1 MLNTQT
7 LRFRMTGLV
16 VVLCM
21 VSAALVAFSC
31 LYPIERKIKA
41 VVGDEEYAMVSSAA
55 NFVGRDIDAKRTV
68 LRSMAEHLTYM
79 KLTDS
84 TTLQKSLEHH
94 QTLGDEFFDVVIFT
108 REGELIANMKSRSD
122 IGGFAASQMPFFT
135 ETVVNGKSKIS
146 LPFRNPFSGEPVV
159 LITQPVFDSNGDVA
173 FVLAGG
179 IDLRNPRFLGRLDV
193 VRPGKTGFYF
203 IIDKAGTVIQHP
215 KQARILVNVFAEPG
229 GVIPV
234 TADALKGF
242 EGWKEGVTKDG
253 RKALIAYKKING
265 TDWLMGA
272 AYPTAEAFAALSEA
286 RASAWIWTGVV
297 AALASVTGFFA
308 TRQFVAP
315 LAQLRRK
322 VGSIA
327 DGTSE
332 IDVLDVTRTDEVG
345 DLSRA
350 FFALS
355 QQRKIA
361 EAKLA
366 DLALTDPLTGI
377 GNRRQFEKVLTF
389 FLARTERNQQAVLLA
404 YLDIDNFKSI
414 NDTFGH
420 GVGDEVLV
428 EFAKRLQSA
437 VRASDTVARLA
448 GDEFV
453 VAYDTMPVG
462 SEPADFA
469 LRIFEKIRHPFQIT
483 AGTLNV
489 TTSVGLAFHP
499 SGRTTIPELLKH
511 ADEAL
516 YIAKRSGR
524 DTYALM
530 STDGK
535 AGGSSIPENLTLV
548 HRDRPMV

>member
-16 VVLCM
+16 VVLCF

-31 LYPIERKIKA
+31 LYPIERKMKLI
-41 VVGDEEYAMVSSAA
+41 VGEEEYSLVSSAA

-84 TTLQKSLEHH
+84 TSLQKSLEHH
-94 QTLGDEFFDVVIFT
+94 RTLDNEFFDVVIFT

-135 ETVVNGKSKIS
+135 ETVNNRKSAIS
-146 LPFRNPFSGEPVV
+146 QPFRSPFSGEPVV
-159 LITQPVFDSNGDVA
+159 LITQPVFDSNGHVA

-179 IDLRNPRFLGRLDV
+179 IDLRDPRFLGRLDV
-193 VRPGKTGFYF
+193 LKPGKTGFFF
-203 IIDKAGTVIQHP
+203 IIEKTGTVIQHP
-215 KQARILVNVFAEPG
+215 NETRILVNVFNELG
-229 GVIPV
+229 GVRAV

-253 RKALIAYKKING
+253 RNALIAYKKIDG
-265 TDWLMGA
+265 TNWLMGA
-272 AYPTAEAFAALSEA
+272 AYPTAEAFAALAEA
-286 RASAWIWTGVV
+286 RASAWIWTGIV
-297 AALASVTGFFA
+297 AALAGITGFFA
-308 TRQFVAP
+308 TRHFVAP
-315 LAQLRRK
+315 LVQMRSK
-322 VGSIA
+322 VGNIA
-327 DGTSE
+327 DGTSD
-332 IDVLDVTRTDEVG
+332 IDVLDVARTDEIG
-345 DLSRA
+345 ALSRA

-389 FLARTERNQQAVLLA
+389 FLARTERNHQAILLA

-420 GVGDEVLV
+420 GVGDEVIV

-453 VAYDTMPVG
+453 VAYDTMPAG

-469 LRIFEKIRHPFQIT
+469 LRILDKIRHPFQI
-483 AGTLNV
+483 AGNTLHV
-489 TTSVGLAFHP
+489 TTSVGLAFHL
-499 SGRTTIPELLKH
+499 SGKITIPELLKH
-511 ADEAL
+511 ADRAL
-516 YIAKRSGR
+516 YTAKRSGR
-524 DTYALM
+524 DTYALT
-530 STDGK
+530 STEIDL
-535 AGGSSIPENLTLV
+535 AI
-548 HRDRPMV
+548 